1 MNLIRLSIEKPT
13 AVVAAIFMTIV
24 LGFLALERIP
34 IQLAPDVNKPV
45 ITVSTWWYGAS
56 PYEIEREIVNRQEEV
71 LRGIEGAKRLTA
83 KAQEGRSEV
92 TIEFDTSTN
101 MDKALL
107 LVSNRLNQIEGYPEE
122 AGEPWLDTA
131 GLDDNAIAWFIL
143 TKTEGNERDIAAY
156 GDIVED
162 IIQDKL
168 ERVSGVARTTVYG
181 SSSKELRVTIDP
193 EKMAY
198 YSLTVPQIVE
208 ALKRANTSISA
219 GDVEEGKRRYLVRA
233 EGEFQKPD
241 QIKDV
246 VLISENK
253 ENNRFGRVTV
263 ADIGIVNF
271 THKEPRSNI
280 RFLGDSSLAISAV
293 RQSGANVIE
302 TMSGVRST
310 IQELNNEILPG
321 LGLKIEQVYDETI
334 YIDSAIELVRQNIW
348 IGGSLAVLILILF
361 LRSWRATV
369 IIGLSIPISVVA
381 AFVAM
386 AALGRSI
393 NVISL
398 AGIAFAVGMVVDA
411 AIVVLENIYRHRENG
426 NSAKESAYNGAR
438 QVWTAVMVS
447 AFTTVLVFVP
457 ILIMELEA
465 GQLFRDI
472 AVAISVAVTMSL
484 LVSITVLPALA
495 NWLLSGVKTK
505 KTKIIIIDQ
514 LSKGFVNFTV
524 GYVKIITKSRIASF
538 LMAAVVAISTL
549 VISYSMLP
557 KLEYLPEGN
566 RNLIFGIMLPP
577 PGYNL
582 ETLTEIAERV
592 ESRVKHLW
600 ARDTGPNPEPGQP
613 PKIKNY
619 FFVAGAGGR
628 TLFGA
633 SAIQD
638 SRVKELIPVLTR
650 SLFGEPGTFGF
661 FTQPSLF
668 QRGFGGGRSIDLDI
682 TGSDLEKVVAVAQKA
697 AGLVN
702 NIFPRS
708 EGNQMRPIPGLVLGA
723 PEIQVRPNRVKLAD
737 NDVSALSLA
746 LSVDAFN
753 SGLRIAEITVDS
765 KRIDLTLQGRE
776 NEIKATQGVENL
788 PVVTPKGDI
797 LPVSSLA
804 DVIVTSGPTEI
815 RHIERNRT
823 ITLQIKPIDRIPL
836 EAAITQIR
844 NEVIIPLENQ
854 GLPVGVKI
862 NLSGTAKELSRTWDA
877 MVINLLVAICMVYLL
892 MAILFESFI
901 YPLVIMLS
909 VPPAAAGGVI
919 GLSVLNL
926 NILQPLDMLTMLGF
940 VILIGIVVN
949 NAILLVHQSLQHMKE
964 ERKGPTQAI
973 VEATRN
979 RIRPIF
985 MSTLTSIFG
994 MLPLVIFPGAGSELY
1009 RGLGSVVIGGLS
1021 LSAILTLAIVPP
1033 MLRIFLSEKI
1043 NNSQNEKKL
1052 AISS

>member
-1 MNLIRLSIEKPT
+1 MDIIKASIERPI

-24 LGFLALERIP
+24 LGFIALERIP

-45 ITVSTWWYGAS
+45 ITVSTYWYGAS

-71 LRGIEGAKRLTA
+71 LKGIEGSKRLSA

-92 TIEFDTSTN
+92 TIEFDTNVN
-101 MDKALL
+101 MDRALL
-107 LVSNRLNQIEGYPEE
+107 LVSNRLNQIEGYPED
-122 AGEPWLDTA
+122 AGEPSLDTA

-143 TKTEGNERDIAAY
+143 TKTEGNETDIAAY
-156 GDIVED
+156 GDIVENV
-162 IIQDKL
+162 IQDKI
-168 ERVSGVARTTVYG
+168 ERVPGVARTTVYG
-181 SSSKELRVTIDP
+181 GSETELRVTIDP

-198 YSLTVPQIVE
+198 YGLTVPEV
-208 ALKRANTSISA
+208 ALALQRANASISA
-219 GDVEEGKRRYLVRA
+219 GDVEEGKRRYIVRA
-233 EGEFQKPD
+233 EGEFQTPD
-241 QIKDV
+241 QVKNV
-246 VLISENK
+246 VLISNLNENG
-253 ENNRFGRVTV
+253 RFSRVTV
-263 ADIGIVNF
+263 KDIATVEF
-271 THKEPRSNI
+271 THKEPISNI
-280 RFLGDSSLAISAV
+280 RFLGDSSLAINAV

-302 TMSGVRST
+302 IMEGVRNAVK
-310 IQELNNEILPG
+310 ELNENSLPS
-321 LGLKIEQVYDETI
+321 LGLKLEQVYDETI

-348 IGGSLAVLILILF
+348 IGGSLAIFILIMF

-426 NSAKESAYNGAR
+426 KEANEAAYFGAK
-438 QVWTAVMVS
+438 QVWSAVMVS
-447 AFTTVLVFVP
+447 ALTTVLVFVP
-457 ILIMELEA
+457 ILIMQLEA

-495 NWLLSGVKTK
+495 KWLLTGVKTTK
-505 KTKIIIIDQ
+505 KNIYILDNIAR
-514 LSKGFVNFTV
+514 GFVKLTIS
-524 GYVKIITKSRIASF
+524 YVKLITKSRIAS
-538 LMAAVVAISTL
+538 LLVAATVALGALS
-549 VISYSMLP
+549 ISYAMLP

-592 ESRVKHLW
+592 ETRVKNLW
-600 ARDTGPNPEPGQP
+600 ASETGSVAEAGQP

-633 SAIQD
+633 SAVQD
-638 SRVKELIPVLTR
+638 TRVRELIPVLTR

-682 TGSDLEKVVAVAQKA
+682 TGPDLEKVVIVAQQA
-697 AGLVN
+697 AGLVGKS
-702 NIFPRS
+702 FPRS

-723 PEIQVRPNRVKLAD
+723 PEIQVQPNRVKLAD
-737 NDVSALSLA
+737 NNITAQSLA

-765 KRIDLTLQGRE
+765 KRMDLTLRGKVNAITQ
-776 NEIKATQGVENL
+776 TQGIENI
-788 PVVTPKGDI
+788 PVVTPNGKI
-797 LPVSSLA
+797 LPISSIA
-804 DVIVTSGPTEI
+804 DVVMTSGPTEI
-815 RHIERNRT
+815 RHIERDRT
-823 ITLQIKPIDRIPL
+823 ITLQIKPIDKIPL
-836 EAAITQIR
+836 EAAIDTIK
-844 NEVIIPLENQ
+844 EKVILPLEQQ
-854 GLPVGVKI
+854 GLPTGI
-862 NLSGTAKELSRTWDA
+862 NLNLSGTADELTSTWNA
-877 MVINLLVAICMVYLL
+877 MVINLIVAICMVYLL

-909 VPPAAAGGVI
+909 VPPAAAGGVM
-919 GLSVLNL
+919 GLWVLNL

-949 NAILLVHQSLQHMKE
+949 NAILLVHQTLQHMKE
-964 ERKGPTQAI
+964 ENLNVSEAI
-973 VEATRN
+973 LEATRN

-985 MSTLTSIFG
+985 MSTLTSVFG
-994 MLPLVIFPGAGSELY
+994 MIPLVVFPGAGSELY
-1009 RGLGSVVIGGLS
+1009 RGLGSVVIGGLC

-1033 MLRIFLSEKI
+1033 MLRIFISEKI
-1043 NNSQNEKKL
+1043 IKPQSIKH
-1052 AISS
+1052 AIAE